1 MNPTPEPDTG
11 EAEQLCL
18 TPAADPDRLITEA
31 KLRWSPIRTYCLFSG
46 GSDSTALA
54 HRCHP
59 HYDALC
65 YVDTG
70 TAAEEGPGGPSVL
83 AHVQA
88 VAAWLEKPLVVIAAG
103 DAYRKMVLGGQLIR
117 RGSLAGTPER
127 GHGFPGPGQH
137 GKAYSRLKERQLEEL
152 VRRAKRGHPRG
163 RERAVAQRR
172 PTRGVPATGEADAP
186 DGAGITQV
194 REPADRLEQ
203 PGGRAVSQNPPA
215 TAVRR
220 LRASASQRR
229 VQLRGLRL
237 GRRTS
242 ARCSRRCSRGPGAVS
257 PSSRPRHKRGASA
270 GAGGAGT
277 TSRATAR
284 LTCPRAA
291 SACSAR
297 AASRPRSSV
306 APPDT

>member
-46 GSDSTALA
+46 GSDSTVLA

-83 AHVQA
+83 AHVQG

-103 DAYRKMVLGGQLIR
+103 DAYRMMVLGGQLIR

-163 RERAVAQRR
+163 ASVLLLS
-172 PTRGVPATGEADAP
+172 G
-186 DGAGITQV
+186 
-194 REPADRLEQ
+194 
-203 PGGRAVSQNPPA
+203 
-215 TAVRR
+215 VRR
-220 LRASASQRR
+220 AESQRR
-229 VQLRGLRL
+229 AKRMPLTERGSRKFVNPLIDWSNQTVERY
-237 GRRTS
+237 RRTNQLPQSDVS
-242 ARCSRRCSRGPGAVS
+242 ALLHRSGECNCGAY
-257 PSSRPRHKRGASA
+257 ASA
-270 GAGGAGT
+270 EDERAMLSSLFPRTWGRIAQLEAEAQARGIRWCRWGGYDLAGN
-277 TSRATAR
+277 RATDISRERVGELCQSCQQASLFR
-284 LTCPRAA
+284 RAA
-291 SACSAR
+291 
-297 AASRPRSSV
+297 
-306 APPDT
+306 